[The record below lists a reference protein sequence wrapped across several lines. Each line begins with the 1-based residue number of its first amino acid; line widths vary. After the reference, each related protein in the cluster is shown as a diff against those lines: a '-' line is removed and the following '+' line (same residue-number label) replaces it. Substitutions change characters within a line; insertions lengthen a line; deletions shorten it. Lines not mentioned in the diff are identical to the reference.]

1 MRTINTDLAL
11 EAHEYYVGDAPKSD
25 LPDGIETENSRQNN
39 INITHVRITNE
50 NGEKLL
56 QKKKGNYITLE
67 IENISPDFT
76 DETAET
82 VLSRHI
88 SSMLRQHSVKPDAPI
103 FVVGLGN
110 KDITPDALGPKTVS
124 KLDITRHLFEFL
136 PSALEKNQ
144 RSVCAVAPGV
154 LGNTGIETGEIV
166 QAVCEKIKPAAVIVI
181 DALASRSTKRVGKTI
196 QLADTGIHPGSG
208 VGNRRK
214 GITADLTGV
223 PVIALGVPTVVNAAT
238 IADDAID
245 QTMRSMH
252 EFGAGDYTGVMSELE
267 DDERYRLIHH
277 TLGDMADMMVT
288 PKEIDNIISGISSVV
303 ANGIN
308 MGLKIP

>member
-11 EAHEYYVGDAPKSD
+11 EAHEYYVGDAKKSD
-25 LPDGIETENSRQNN
+25 LPDGIETQNSRTGN

-56 QKKKGNYITLE
+56 QKKIGNYITLE
-67 IENISPDFT
+67 IENIGPDFT
-76 DETAET
+76 DETAEK
-82 VLSRHI
+82 VLAENI
-88 SSMLRQHSVKPDAPI
+88 TSMLKKHGVSSDAPI
-103 FVVGLGN
+103 FAVGLGN

-136 PSALEKNQ
+136 PSAVPENH
-144 RSVCAVAPGV
+144 RSVCAIAPGV

-166 QAVCEKIKPAAVIVI
+166 QAICEKIKPAAVIVI
-181 DALASRSTKRVGKTI
+181 DALASRNTNRVGKTI

-238 IADDAID
+238 IADDAIE
-245 QTMRSMH
+245 QTMRSMQ
-252 EFGAGDYTGVMSELE
+252 EFGAGEYAGVMSELHE
-267 DDERYRLIHH
+267 DERYKLIHH
-277 TLGDMADMMVT
+277 SLGDMADMMVT

-303 ANGIN
+303 AAGIN
-308 MGLKIP
+308 KAMLL

>member
-11 EAHEYYVGDAPKSD
+11 EAHEYYVGDTPKSQ
-25 LPDGIETENSRQNN
+25 LPDGIETENSRYKN

-56 QKKKGNYITLE
+56 QKKIGTYITLE

-76 DETAET
+76 DRTAEK
-82 VLSRHI
+82 VLGENI
-88 SSMLRQHSVKPDAPI
+88 SGMLKKHGVKSDAPV

-110 KDITPDALGPKTVS
+110 HNITPDALGPKAVS

-136 PSALEKNQ
+136 PSALEKDQ
-144 RSVCAVAPGV
+144 RPVCAIAPGV

-166 QAVCEKIKPAAVIVI
+166 QAICEKIKPAALIVV
-181 DALASRSTKRVGKTI
+181 DALASRNTERVGKTL

-208 VGNRRK
+208 VGNRRR

-238 IADDAID
+238 IADDAIE
-245 QTMRSMH
+245 QTMKSMH
-252 EFGAGDYTGVMSELE
+252 EFGAGEYTGVISELE
-267 DDERYRLIHH
+267 DDERYKLIHH
-277 TLGDMADMMVT
+277 SLGDMADMMVT
-288 PKEIDNIISGISSVV
+288 PKEIDNIISGISTVV

-308 MGLKIP
+308 LGLKNL